1 MTEAATTPY
10 FAYGSNMSRE
20 VMAKVAP
27 SAKVLDV
34 GRLDDHRLAFTR
46 RSTAWRAGVADIPEC
61 SGFSVYGVLYA
72 IQPDELMALDRKE
85 GAPSSYRHIDVTVI
99 TDRGPVQA
107 MTYTV
112 VKPEPE
118 EVPPHAD
125 YLRQITGGAG
135 QNKLPQP
142 YLDFLSYLREQFAAG
157 VREDGLLL
165 APTVDR
171 SFSAGEPLIRLNR
184 GDGGHLG
191 HGRFGSLLRNERKAL
206 GRVELTD
213 SVPRGICQADQALRA
228 CLGVDGLYCF
238 GYRVNVLPCV
248 GTLPQRSPI
257 KPRALTLPAY
267 FMSRND
273 VEKNYC
279 VLHADRIKVL
289 GLQDGDFARLYAAAA
304 PAGNAGPVAEVKAIT
319 IRVFSGSAT
328 DIARAGSQIPYP
340 GRSDVHLD
348 RDARRQL
355 GFPDKNWE
363 GTPVLIRP
371 ALWRALGAR
380 ALFYG
385 LTVLLG
391 IGAVFQIL
399 QAFAPHW
406 GSLVDALASLILSLI
421 ITVGLSVVD
430 LRSRFRY

>member
-1 MTEAATTPY
+1 M
-10 FAYGSNMSRE
+10 
-20 VMAKVAP
+20 V
-27 SAKVLDV
+27 
-34 GRLDDHRLAFTR
+34 
-46 RSTAWRAGVADIPEC
+46 AGVADIPEC

-135 QNKLPQP
+135 ENKLPQP

-304 PAGNAGPVAEVKAIT
+304 PAGNAGRVAEVKAIT
-319 IRVFSGSAT
+319 VRVFSGSAT
-328 DIARAGSQIPYP
+328 DIARAGWTSRTQVDQTCIWIETR
-340 GRSDVHLD
+340 GGNLVSRT
-348 RDARRQL
+348 RT
-355 GFPDKNWE
+355 GE

-371 ALWRALGAR
+371 ALWRAPRAR

-406 GSLVDALASLILSLI
+406 GSLVDALASLILHS
-421 ITVGLSVVD
+421 S
-430 LRSRFRY
+430 SPWA